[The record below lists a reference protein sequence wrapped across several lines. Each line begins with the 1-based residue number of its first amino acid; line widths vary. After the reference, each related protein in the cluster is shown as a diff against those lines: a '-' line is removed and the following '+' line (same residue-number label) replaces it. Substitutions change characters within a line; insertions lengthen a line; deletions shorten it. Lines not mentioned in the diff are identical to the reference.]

1 MLENNMA
8 DFDIDILVENA
19 PALIILYG
27 GQIVMAL
34 VIFFIGKW
42 VAKKIADAVINGMNK
57 KQIDSTIS
65 IFVGSILKTL
75 LITVVVIAALSQLG
89 IQTASFV
96 AIIGAAGLAI
106 GFALQGTLSNF
117 AAGVMLILLRPI
129 RSGDFVEAAGAAAV
143 VKEIGIF
150 NTIMKTVDNNTIIV
164 PNSAIMSNNITNYSL
179 EATRRIDLVI
189 GIAYD
194 ADIRKAKQV
203 LAEITEN
210 EERVLKEPAVT
221 IGLAE
226 LADSSVNF
234 VVRPW
239 MNAADF
245 WPTKFALLETI
256 KLRFDE
262 ENIGIPFPQ
271 LTVHLPKD

>member
-1 MLENNMA
+1 M
-8 DFDIDILVENA
+8 DFDINKLLEDA
-19 PALIILYG
+19 PSLIISYG
-27 GQIVMAL
+27 SQIIMAL
-34 VIFFIGKW
+34 LIFIIGKW
-42 VAKKIADAVINGMNK
+42 VAKMIANAVIKGMNK
-57 KQIDSTIS
+57 KQIDNTIS
-65 IFVGSILKTL
+65 LFVGSILNTVL
-75 LITVVVIAALSQLG
+75 LAVVIIAALGQLG

-96 AIIGAAGLAI
+96 AIIASAGLAV

-117 AAGVMLILLRPI
+117 AAGVMLILFRPI
-129 RSGDFVEAAGAAAV
+129 RSGDFVEAAGLAAV

-150 NTIMKTVDNNTIIV
+150 STIMKTGDNKTIIV
-164 PNSAIMSNNITNYSL
+164 PNSSIMGGAITNYSL
-179 EATRRIDLVI
+179 EATRRIDMVI

-194 ADIRKAKQV
+194 ADIRKAKQI
-203 LAEITEN
+203 LEEIMNN
-210 EERVLKEPAVT
+210 EERVLKEPGVT
-221 IGLAE
+221 IGVAE

-239 MNAADF
+239 VNSADY

-271 LTVHLPKD
+271 LDVHLQQD